1 VIDLDELAA
10 AGIRDAHG
18 RRALLEDLDSRG
30 FSTQEMVEAERE
42 GRLFA
47 LAGDAL
53 MRSGRRVHSL
63 RTVATAL
70 DRPLADIEQAWAALG
85 LTVTDPDQIALTEAD
100 LEALRTWSDLSAA
113 VGAAS
118 SLGVL
123 RVLGA
128 TMARFAEAESSAIR
142 GGVPEIQINHTH
154 DEAATARAYAGVA
167 GFVPRIGKLID
178 AVHRQHL
185 ESARMYF
192 EAVISDASATVLC
205 GVGFVDLSGFTAL
218 TQLLTPA
225 ELSELLSEFSA
236 SVSDVVH
243 ADGGRI
249 VKFLGDAVMWVSPTP
264 RQLATV
270 AADLVQHPKA
280 REAGMQVRA
289 GIAFGP
295 ILALDGDYFGN
306 AVNLAAR
313 LVAAAEPE
321 QLLATV
327 DVHDQL
333 PDWPA
338 TPVAPLTLRGFDQP
352 VQAYALCRPAAT
364 TAEPATTAP

>member
-1 VIDLDELAA
+1 MIDLDELAA

-18 RRALLEDLDSRG
+18 RRRLLEYLDSVG
-30 FSTQEMVEAERE
+30 FTASEMVEAERE

-47 LAGDAL
+47 LAGDASI
-53 MRSGRRVHSL
+53 RSGKRVHSL
-63 RTVATAL
+63 RTVAEAL
-70 DRPLADIEQAWAALG
+70 GRPLPDIEQAWAALG
-85 LTVTDPDQIALTEAD
+85 LTVTDADQIALTEAD
-100 LEALRTWSDLSAA
+100 LEGLRTWSELSAA
-113 VGAAS
+113 AGPAS

-142 GGVPEIQINHTH
+142 ASVPNIQINHTH
-154 DEAATARAYAGVA
+154 DEAATARAFADVA
-167 GFVPRIGKLID
+167 AFVPRIGRLID

-192 EAVISDASATVLC
+192 EEVIGDASSTVMC

-218 TQLLTPA
+218 TQVLAPA
-225 ELSELLSEFSA
+225 ELSELLSVFS
-236 SVSDVVH
+236 STVSDVVH

-249 VKFLGDAVMWVSPTP
+249 VKFIGDAVMWVSPTP
-264 RQLATV
+264 QRLATV
-270 AADLVQHPKA
+270 AADLVEHPKA
-280 REAGMQVRA
+280 REAGLQVRA

-321 QLLATV
+321 QILATGE
-327 DVHDQL
+327 VHTAL
-333 PDWPA
+333 TDWRGE
-338 TPVAPLTLRGFDQP
+338 PVAPLALRGFDEP
-352 VQAYALCRPAAT
+352 VQAYALHRPAAT
-364 TAEPATTAP
+364 TVGTGGSTR